1 VLHFLNELIKLF
13 LTWVYFQTAPNGASV
28 LQTITTPTFIT
39 VFVEQVPG
47 ALAWE
52 IEYSNDSTTSFE
64 ATGDH
69 EFYFVL

>member
-1 VLHFLNELIKLF
+1 LS
-13 LTWVYFQTAPNGASV
+13 LTWVSFPTAPNGASI

-52 IEYSNDSTTSFE
+52 VEYSNDSTTPLE
-64 ATGDH
+64 ATTGND